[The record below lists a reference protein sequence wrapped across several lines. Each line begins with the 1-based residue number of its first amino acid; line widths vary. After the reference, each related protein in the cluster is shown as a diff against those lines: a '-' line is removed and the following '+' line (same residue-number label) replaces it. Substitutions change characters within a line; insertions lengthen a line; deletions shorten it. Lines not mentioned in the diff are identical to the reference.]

1 MAQGMRVIL
10 LGTGSPITTAG
21 KLFKSSDTGRESAM
35 TLVQAGSETLLFD
48 AGRGV
53 VNRLSEAG
61 ISGKQITALF
71 LTHFHSDHTVGIPDL
86 WLTSRLHFA
95 WGGRDAP
102 LEAWGPPGT
111 RDLMAAIT
119 IAFETDMRERPHD
132 IRLPLI
138 GHDMGPDEMVWQR
151 NGVMVTGFVVEHG
164 TGAIPAFGYR
174 IDYNGRSVLLSGDTR
189 YHENVIKYGNGVD
202 LLVHEVI
209 AVRPGLLK
217 LRPDLLRI
225 FNIHT
230 SPEQAGEIFSLTKP
244 KLAAYTH
251 IIFFGGQAFSSP
263 TPAPTTQDLIRQ
275 TRKAYKGPLAVGV
288 DLMSFDIGDSKVMV
302 HQPPSLLRIPK
313 RAIARRSEPLPD
325 SKQ

>member
-1 MAQGMRVIL
+1 MTQGIRVIL

-21 KLFKSSDTGRESAM
+21 KLFKSPDTTRESAT
-35 TLVQAGSETLLFD
+35 TLVQAGSETILFD

-86 WLTSRLHFA
+86 WLTSRLNFA
-95 WGGRDAP
+95 WGGRDTA

-111 RDLMAAIT
+111 QDLMTAVT
-119 IAFETDMRERPHD
+119 TAFETDMQERPHD
-132 IRLPLI
+132 IRLPLV
-138 GHDMGPDEMVWQR
+138 GHDMSPGNMIWRR
-151 NGVMVTGFVVEHG
+151 NGVTVTAFVVEHG
-164 TGAIPAFGYR
+164 TGHIPAFGYR
-174 IDYNGRSVLLSGDTR
+174 IDYNGRSVVLSGDTC
-189 YHENVIKYGNGVD
+189 YHDNVIKYGHGVD

-209 AVRPGLLK
+209 AVRAGLLK
-217 LRPDLLRI
+217 QRPDLLRI

-230 SPEQAGEIFSLTKP
+230 SPEQAGEIFTLTKP

-251 IIFFGGQAFSSP
+251 LIFFGGQAFSSS

-275 TRKAYKGPLAVGV
+275 TRKTYKGPLAVGV
-288 DLMSFDIGDSKVMV
+288 DLMSFDIGKGKVVV
-302 HQPPSLLRIPK
+302 HRPPGS
-313 RAIARRSEPLPD
+313 RARG
-325 SKQ
+325 